1 MSTETPVETLLT
13 RAQPDAVG
21 PGKASWSFNGISRGL
36 LTVLELHQR
45 AEKYFL
51 QQAGSGSL
59 GETIPLSMLR
69 EILTALHFR
78 DENTFLHSR
87 RVSLIAMGIA
97 QQLCWNKDKIKELEI
112 AALLH
117 DIGKIGIPDHLLYKP
132 GRYSPEEYG
141 QMRQSVEV
149 AEDIL
154 QVCGFPVAIRR
165 IVLEARRYYSGLE
178 DHSRP
183 VGVELS
189 QGARVLAVADAFES
203 LSREQVFRD
212 AKTPHDILQFLR
224 ERSGTQYDPRMVETL
239 ERWLDNG
246 GLQLL
251 GQQVGKEA
259 SFAQSAQNGGI
270 MLGAISTVF
279 AELFALEQSYDGFL
293 VTDADEQVVLANRG
307 CLELFHHDP
316 PLFEARAW
324 TPELFPLLNFNHEP
338 FQRGEYPQEVM
349 RRNRRPMSM
358 NVQIPG
364 PGRRFEAAEVQSLPL
379 FDIDGVFKGSV
390 EFYKCKDRTRQQ
402 SHQFKELT
410 LLASR
415 DALTG
420 VANRGELENQ
430 LSQLMNGFLEDTQ
443 AGLFSVIYLDID
455 HFKSINDTHGHAV
468 GDEVLV
474 ELAKLLRQEAFSSE
488 LVARYGGEEFV
499 ILCPELELMQ
509 AAGRAERF
517 RLEIARLRFPS
528 APELR
533 ITSSFGVAQI
543 EEHDTL
549 EAVLK
554 RADKGLYESKRNG
567 RNRTTVLRRKE
578 LTHISENADKQSKS
592 SEEFVYKG
600 EMTGVLPDE
609 MLVMKLENFVRGE
622 GARIQHVKK
631 GFIRLKIGR
640 RRLLLGWGSKPE
652 HQPVQIEITGE
663 ADSRLATKPHTKQ
676 RLAIRITPIGTVP
689 SHEAFQLR
697 ARQVYRHLRAHL
709 MTD

>member
-13 RAQPDAVG
+13 RAQSGAVG
-21 PGKASWSFNGISRGL
+21 PDTTPWSFNGISRGL
-36 LTVLELHQR
+36 LTVVELYQR
-45 AEKYFL
+45 AEKYFM
-51 QQAGSGSL
+51 QQADSGRL
-59 GETIPLSMLR
+59 GETIPLSLLR

-78 DENTFLHSR
+78 DENTFQHSL
-87 RVSLIAMGIA
+87 RVSLITMGIA

-132 GRYSPEEYG
+132 GRFSPEEYG

-154 QVCGFPVAIRR
+154 QVCRFPVPIRR
-165 IVLEARRYYSGLE
+165 IVLEARRFYSGLE
-178 DHSRP
+178 DYSRP

-189 QGARVLAVADAFES
+189 QGARVLAVADAYES

-224 ERSGTQYDPRMVETL
+224 ERSGTQYDPRIVETL

-251 GQQVGKEA
+251 SQQIGKEA
-259 SFAQSAQNGGI
+259 SFSQSAQNGGM

-293 VTDADEQVVLANRG
+293 VIDADEQVVLANRG
-307 CLELFHHDP
+307 CLELFHYDP
-316 PLFEARAW
+316 PLFESQPW

-338 FQRGEYPQEVM
+338 FPPGETPLEVM
-349 RRNRRPMSM
+349 RRNRRPMSR

-379 FDIDGVFKGSV
+379 FDIDGLFRGSV

-402 SHQFKELT
+402 SHQFKELAM
-410 LLASR
+410 LASR

-430 LSQLMNGFLEDTQ
+430 LSRLMNGYLEDSQ
-443 AGLFSVIYLDID
+443 AGQFSVIYLDID
-455 HFKSINDTHGHAV
+455 HFKPINDTYGHAV

-517 RLEIARLRFPS
+517 RLEIARLRFSS
-528 APELR
+528 APDLR

-549 EAVLK
+549 ETVLK
-554 RADKGLYESKRNG
+554 RADKALYESKRNG
-567 RNRTTVLRRKE
+567 RNRTTVLRRQE
-578 LTHISENADKQSKS
+578 FTHSSENTKPEAKS
-592 SEEFVYKG
+592 SAEFVYKG
-600 EMTGVLPDE
+600 ELAGVLQDE
-609 MLVMKLENFVRGE
+609 MLVMKLESFVRSE

-631 GFIRLKIGR
+631 GFIRLKMGR
-640 RRLLLGWGSKPE
+640 RRLLLGWGNKPE
-652 HQPVQIEITGE
+652 YQPVQIEITGE
-663 ADSRLATKPHTKQ
+663 VESRLTIKALAKQ
-676 RLAIRITPIGTVP
+676 RLAIRITPIGNVSSYET
-689 SHEAFQLR
+689 FQLR

-709 MTD
+709 VTD